1 LGFLN
6 CADWFCR
13 NVQAESNEM
22 IDKVMESMKTRGF
35 INYYGMQRF
44 GTASIASHTVGLAL
58 LQGKWAA
65 AAELLLAIRPGE
77 HPETVEAR
85 RLWFE
90 TKDAKAVVNLMP
102 RRNVAERAL
111 LEYWARPTSR
121 VEDAFNAILNVSL
134 VDLLPKVY

>member
-1 LGFLN
+1 
-6 CADWFCR
+6 
-13 NVQAESNEM
+13 M

-134 VDLLPKVY
+134 LDLLPKVS

>member
-1 LGFLN
+1 
-6 CADWFCR
+6 
-13 NVQAESNEM
+13 M

-77 HPETVEAR
+77 HPETIEAR

-111 LEYWARPTSR
+111 LEYWAKPNSR
-121 VEDAFNAILNVSL
+121 VEDAFNAILNVSCTRSPSACAL
-134 VDLLPKVY
+134 MLL